1 MNEVM
6 LEEIVNRY
14 FPTCRSM
21 SRDTLARVKQRVLE
35 KMHHKVKN
43 GSVVIGPHN
52 PAQLIPAFDQCLED
66 VISEEWGILSEEDKV
81 SLRYPTAPRL
91 GRTMQFAGNAEIRIV
106 DRRLTKTF
114 TLLYS
119 VEFPDGTIIQ
129 DEFDDRK
136 CGANNRM
143 QPTPNK
149 VGVK

>member
-6 LEEIVNRY
+6 LEETVNRY

-21 SRDTLARVKQRVLE
+21 GRDTLARVKQRVLE
-35 KMHHKVKN
+35 KIHQKIKN
-43 GSVVIGPHN
+43 GSVVIAPDN

-66 VISEEWGILSEEDKV
+66 VISEEWDILSEEDKV

-91 GRTMQFAGNAEIRIV
+91 GRTMQFAGKTEIRIV
-106 DRRLTKTF
+106 ARKLTRTF

-129 DEFDDRK
+129 DEFDDQK
-136 CGANNRM
+136 CGANKGM
-143 QPTPNK
+143 QSTPRN
-149 VGVK
+149 GV

>member
-14 FPTCRSM
+14 FPACRSM
-21 SRDTLARVKQRVLE
+21 GRDTLARVKQRVLE
-35 KMHHKVKN
+35 KIHQKIKN
-43 GSVVIGPHN
+43 GSVVIAPDN

-66 VISEEWGILSEEDKV
+66 VISEEWDILSEEDKV

-91 GRTMQFAGNAEIRIV
+91 GRTMQFAGNAQIRIV
-106 DRRLTKTF
+106 ARKLTRTF

-129 DEFDDRK
+129 NEFDDQK
-136 CGANNRM
+136 CGANKGM
-143 QPTPNK
+143 QSTPRNK
-149 VGVK
+149 V

>member
-21 SRDTLARVKQRVLE
+21 SRDTLAQVKQRVLE
-35 KMHHKVKN
+35 KMHQKIKN
-43 GSVVIGPHN
+43 GSVVIAPDN

-66 VISEEWGILSEEDKV
+66 VILEEWDTLSEEDKV
-81 SLRYPTAPRL
+81 SLRYPTALRL

-129 DEFDDRK
+129 GELTDRK
-136 CGANNRM
+136 PEVNPSLNR
-143 QPTPNK
+143 TAE
-149 VGVK
+149 

>member
-1 MNEVM
+1 M

-14 FPTCRSM
+14 FPTCPSM
-21 SRDTLARVKQRVLE
+21 SRDTLSRVKQRVLE
-35 KMHHKVKN
+35 KMHQQVEN
-43 GSVVIGPHN
+43 GSVVIASDN

-66 VISEEWGILSEEDKV
+66 VISEEWDILSEEDKV

-129 DEFDDRK
+129 DEFTDRRPQ
-136 CGANNRM
+136 ANPALNR
-143 QPTPNK
+143 TAE
-149 VGVK
+149 

>member
-6 LEEIVNRY
+6 LEEIVNRC
-14 FPTCRSM
+14 FPTCRSV

-35 KMHHKVKN
+35 KIRQKIKN
-43 GSVVIGPHN
+43 GSVVIAPDN
-52 PAQLIPAFDQCLED
+52 SAQLIPVFDQCLED
-66 VISEEWGILSEEDKV
+66 VILEEWDTLSEEDKV
-81 SLRYPTAPRL
+81 SFRYPTALRL

-129 DEFDDRK
+129 GELTDRK
-136 CGANNRM
+136 PEAN
-143 QPTPNK
+143 P
-149 VGVK
+149 

>member
-1 MNEVM
+1 MNEVI

-35 KMHHKVKN
+35 KMHQKVKN
-43 GSVVIGPHN
+43 GSVVIAPDN

-66 VISEEWGILSEEDKV
+66 VISEEWNILSEEDKV
-81 SLRYPTAPRL
+81 SLRYPTALRL

-106 DRRLTKTF
+106 GRRLTKTF

-136 CGANNRM
+136 CGANKGI
-143 QPTPNK
+143 QPTPNS
-149 VGVK
+149 GVEK

>member
-21 SRDTLARVKQRVLE
+21 SRDTLSRVKQRVLE
-35 KMHHKVKN
+35 KMHQKVEN
-43 GSVVIGPHN
+43 GSVVIASDN

-66 VISEEWGILSEEDKV
+66 VISEEWDILSEEDKI
-81 SLRYPTAPRL
+81 SLWYPTAPRL

-114 TLLYS
+114 MLLYS

-129 DEFDDRK
+129 YEFTDRRPE
-136 CGANNRM
+136 ANPALNR
-143 QPTPNK
+143 TAE
-149 VGVK
+149 